1 MEVRGKVGQPWEMC
15 IANEIIGF
23 FLIPT
28 GVRAKVIS
36 NLLAN
41 DSKKLS
47 GKTCALQ

>member
-23 FLIPT
+23 FFNPHWCQ
-28 GVRAKVIS
+28 VIS